1 MLSALST
8 CSSCGISSYAGSRS
22 TPIGTPPKM
31 IFLNNFKRLCCVSE
45 GSRFDADPHTILQTI
60 RIGQRRLIRAEVLNR
75 LMTGSE

>member
-1 MLSALST
+1 
-8 CSSCGISSYAGSRS
+8 
-22 TPIGTPPKM
+22 M